1 MREARRTTQNT
12 QSTQRTFFFSACSAC
27 VALIVVS
34 CGQKG
39 PPLPPIV
46 RTPAPPVIRADR
58 RGSTI
63 ELELSVPSANIDGS
77 RPANLTHIDIYAING
92 PATTLTDQDIVE
104 RGTRVASLPVKSP
117 RSPNDTAESNESA
130 EDVEPTVGEGLEQ
143 GASAA
148 VEEMITASLLE
159 PSRAERRGETIVVS
173 NAPLL
178 GTADLTQ
185 VRTYVGVGIDRRGH
199 AGRFSKR
206 VSVPLQ
212 LPPAPPPPIEITYDE
227 KKIVITWKPVDA
239 GGGTENV
246 LPSHS
251 FGPLQPQL
259 AYNLYD
265 ADTGQLL
272 NEKPVL
278 EFGYEDARMNWG
290 TNRCYVVRAVEIVAR
305 LPIESD
311 ATGPTCRML
320 VDTFAPATPKGLNA
334 VGTEGAINLI
344 WEPNS
349 EPDLAGYYVLRAA
362 NGEPL
367 QRITSEP
374 VSEPT
379 FFDNVKSGV
388 RFTYAVQAVDKA
400 GNASPPSAH
409 VEETAR

>member
-1 MREARRTTQNT
+1 MKGRRRTTQSRRVRRAFLAKT
-12 QSTQRTFFFSACSAC
+12 LCGLCGS
-27 VALIVVS
+27 ALIVVTLG

-63 ELELSVPSANIDGS
+63 ELELSVPNANIDGS
-77 RPANLTHIDIYAING
+77 RPANLTRIDIYAING
-92 PATTLTDQDIVE
+92 PATALTDLEFVE
-104 RGTRVASLPVKSP
+104 HGTKVASLPVKSP
-117 RSPNDTAESNESA
+117 RSPNDTVESNESA
-130 EDVEPTVGEGLEQ
+130 EDAEPTVGEGLEQ

-148 VEEMITASLLE
+148 VEEIIAASLVE
-159 PSRAERRGETIVVS
+159 PSRGERRGETIVVS

-178 GTADLTQ
+178 DTADLTQ
-185 VRTYVGVGIDRRGH
+185 VRTYVGVGVDRRGH
-199 AGRFSKR
+199 VGRFSKR

-227 KKIVITWKPVDA
+227 KKIVITWKPVDS

-278 EFGYEDARMNWG
+278 EFGYEDTRMDWG
-290 TNRCYVVRAVEIVAR
+290 TNRCYVVRSVEIVAR

-320 VDTFAPATPKGLNA
+320 VDTFPPATPKGLNA
-334 VGTEGAINLI
+334 VATEGAINLI

-349 EPDLAGYYVLRAA
+349 EPDLAGYYVLRAI
-362 NGEPL
+362 NDE
-367 QRITSEP
+367 
-374 VSEPT
+374 
-379 FFDNVKSGV
+379 
-388 RFTYAVQAVDKA
+388 
-400 GNASPPSAH
+400 
-409 VEETAR
+409 

>member
-1 MREARRTTQNT
+1 
-12 QSTQRTFFFSACSAC
+12 
-27 VALIVVS
+27 LIVVSTIS

-63 ELELSVPSANIDGS
+63 EVELSVPNANVDGS
-77 RPANLTHIDIYAING
+77 RPANLTRIDIYAING
-92 PATTLTDQDIVE
+92 PATALTDLDIVE
-104 RGTRVASLPVKSP
+104 RGTKVASLPVKSP
-117 RSPNDTAESNESA
+117 RSPSDTVESNESA

-143 GASAA
+143 GASTA

-159 PSRAERRGETIVVS
+159 PSRGGRRDEAVVVTD
-173 NAPLL
+173 APLVD
-178 GTADLTQ
+178 TADLTQ
-185 VRTYVGVGIDRRGH
+185 VRTYVGVGVDRRGH
-199 AGRFSKR
+199 PGRFSKR

-212 LPPAPPPPIEITYDE
+212 LPPSPPPPIEITYDE
-227 KKIVITWKPVDA
+227 KKIVVTWKPVDS
-239 GGGTENV
+239 GGGTESV

-251 FGPLQPQL
+251 FGPLQPQV

-278 EFGYEDARMNWG
+278 EFGYEDTRMNWG
-290 TNRCYVVRAVEIVAR
+290 TNRCYVVRSVEIVAR

-311 ATGPTCRML
+311 ATGPTCKML
-320 VDTFAPATPKGLNA
+320 VDTFAPSTPKGLNA
-334 VGTEGAINLI
+334 VATEGAINLI
-344 WEPNS
+344 WEPNG
-349 EPDLAGYYVLRAA
+349 EPDLAGYYVLRAIDA
-362 NGEPL
+362 EPL

-374 VSEPT
+374 VTEPS

-400 GNASPPSAH
+400 GNVSPPSAH